1 MVFQG
6 LKNPGFPFRGSEE
19 EEGQWGRKSWG
30 LPKNIPP
37 DPKARRSLISLPGRQ
52 LQVHSGVA
60 AG

>member
-6 LKNPGFPFRGSEE
+6 LKNLGFPFRGSEE

-30 LPKNIPP
+30 LPENIPP
-37 DPKARRSLISLPGRQ
+37 DPKEAGRQ